1 MREVRRRL
9 DLADAVP
16 PSRRHRGEPHGPIGR
31 PIEPPAHPHAGGWA
45 PAGAPLGAAPAARL
59 IGLPAAFPA
68 HPHAGGRAQAGVPL
82 SAALAVGGHSREG
95 YPPAIPAL
103 RSDAPGRAAY
113 RRGSLPD
120 VRDAAGQQLALHN
133 FDADVLA
140 STSRDTEAAKARTID
155 AIFDMWGLTYP
166 PLTVAS
172 VRALGASLKLGG
184 YRSAKSYLALAR
196 KRHEQGDHPVSP
208 ALAQALKDAR
218 RSCERGLG
226 PARKVEGLPLGQ
238 LDRLPR
244 GNEAWVPGGPLAPFR
259 MLVAGCWWL
268 TREIEISTAPA
279 AMITFRMT
287 PSGLQASWL
296 LPASKADPSALGQE
310 RTHGCCCGSG
320 VFANVCPAH
329 ALWAQRATLR
339 ALFPDRHDEAGM
351 PNLDLPLFPS
361 AQGTAVSK
369 EAVVATIREAAR
381 RLGLPATSADGWPL
395 WSGHSLRAG
404 GAQSLAQA
412 GLDIWIIQLLGR
424 WGSSV
429 VLEYVR
435 QAPLLASHSWAAR
448 ASVAARPP
456 AGAMMTSPQLVTLR
470 AARQALQRRRARVR
484 PLGECAPAAVAG
496 RDASGGSQAAPPVD
510 SDAVDA
516 ALEPLRERL
525 GALEVAVPAVRLE
538 LSEVRR
544 ALELEV
550 SRPVSSDAE
559 DAATAPSLRERVEQ
573 DMEETSPLEGVVLM
587 QNTVKNHVG
596 IDGFVVHAVLVAESG
611 PPEARTGIAR
621 CLWQFGA
628 GVNAARVHAMPGIY
642 KHLCERCFPELRGV
656 HKKRAALRAKAIRRH
671 GGEMGAQ
678 SSRTP

>member
-1 MREVRRRL
+1 MPGVGPQLARHWALRL
-9 DLADAVP
+9 P
-16 PSRRHRGEPHGPIGR
+16 P
-31 PIEPPAHPHAGGWA
+31 
-45 PAGAPLGAAPAARL
+45 
-59 IGLPAAFPA
+59 GLSGSP
-68 HPHAGGRAQAGVPL
+68 R
-82 SAALAVGGHSREG
+82 HSRH
-95 YPPAIPAL
+95 IL
-103 RSDAPGRAAY
+103 MPGVGPKLA
-113 RRGSLPD
+113 
-120 VRDAAGQQLALHN
+120 QQLALHN

-172 VRALGASLKLGG
+172 VRALGASSLKLGG
-184 YRSAKSYLALAR
+184 HRSARSHLALAR

-244 GNEAWVPGGPLAPFR
+244 GSEAWAPRGPLAPFR

-279 AMITFRMT
+279 AMVTFRMT

-310 RTHGCCCGSG
+310 RTHGCSG
-320 VFANVCPAH
+320 AFANVCPAH

-369 EAVVATIREAAR
+369 EAVVATIQEAAR

-429 VLEYVR
+429 VLEYAR
-435 QAPLLASHSWAAR
+435 QAPLLASQTWAAR
-448 ASVAARPP
+448 ASVTARPL
-456 AGAMMTSPQLVTLR
+456 AGEVMTSPQLVALR
-470 AARQALQRRRARVR
+470 AARQALRRRRTRAR
-484 PLGECAPAAVAG
+484 PSGESAPSAAAG
-496 RDASGGSQAAPPVD
+496 RDAPGGSQAAPPVD

-538 LSEVRR
+538 LSEVRG
-544 ALELEV
+544 ALELEQ
-550 SRPVSSDAE
+550 
-559 DAATAPSLRERVEQ
+559 VEQ
-573 DMEETSPLEGVVLM
+573 DMEETSPLEGVVLL
-587 QNTVKNHVG
+587 QNTAKSHVG
-596 IDGFVVHAVLVAESG
+596 IDGFVVHAVLAAESG

-628 GVNAARVHAMPGIY
+628 GVNAARAHAMPGIY
-642 KHLCERCFPELRGV
+642 KQLCERCFPELRGV